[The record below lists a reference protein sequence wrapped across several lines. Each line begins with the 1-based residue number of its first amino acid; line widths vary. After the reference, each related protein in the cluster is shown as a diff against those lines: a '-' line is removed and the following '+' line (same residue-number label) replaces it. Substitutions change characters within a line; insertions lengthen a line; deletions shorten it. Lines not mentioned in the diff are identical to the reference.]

1 MCPCLSIGT
10 ALHFVVLFRYRPE
23 ITKAAASYA
32 TTTPEGLYLDIA
44 LTHDGVKLAVEP
56 VNPHYTSATH
66 PSVVSGGG
74 EWGCR
79 LGGGKGMFAARSVL
93 GAVGNRGQRCAG
105 GLSVACAAT

>member
-1 MCPCLSIGT
+1 MPMPQHLYRPTPHGP
-10 ALHFVVLFRYRPE
+10 LRYRPE

-66 PSVVSGGG
+66 PSVVSVCGG
-74 EWGCR
+74 WDMVQ
-79 LGGGKGMFAARSVL
+79 GG
-93 GAVGNRGQRCAG
+93 
-105 GLSVACAAT
+105 

>member
-1 MCPCLSIGT
+1 MCPCLSICT

-66 PSVVSGGG
+66 PSVVSWGG
-74 EWGCR
+74 E
-79 LGGGKGMFAARSVL
+79 
-93 GAVGNRGQRCAG
+93 
-105 GLSVACAAT
+105 